1 MVFMAW
7 LRPEEEGDV
16 FTIRTEQL
24 SAQGKNK
31 CKAISLFQS
40 DPNNIVQLLNL
51 NKLVSDPN

>member
-16 FTIRTEQL
+16 FTIRIEQL
-24 SAQGKNK
+24 SVQGKNK
-31 CKAISLFQS
+31 WMSISLYQS
-40 DPNNIVQLLNL
+40 DPNNIVQLLGM

>member
-1 MVFMAW
+1 MAW

-16 FTIRTEQL
+16 FTIRIEQL

-31 CKAISLFQS
+31 WMNISLFQF
-40 DPNNIVQLLNL
+40 DPNIIAQVLVP